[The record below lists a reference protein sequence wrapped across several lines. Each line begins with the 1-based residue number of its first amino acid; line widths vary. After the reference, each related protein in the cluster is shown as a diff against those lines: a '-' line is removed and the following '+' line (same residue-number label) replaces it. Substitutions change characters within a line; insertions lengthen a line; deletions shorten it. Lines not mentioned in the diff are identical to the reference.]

1 MRYARY
7 FISVLFLMAVSF
19 AYADSPKEVKRVV
32 AAVDPDG
39 VQRVEDRGGEYFFD
53 RNEIVVKVNAPVELK
68 VMKKKGYV
76 PHNIAAQSPEAGIEF
91 KVDLGDKEAK
101 TVKFTHTKTGKYPLF
116 CDKRLLWFKSHKDR
130 GMEGVI
136 EVVE

>member
-39 VQRVEDRGGEYFFD
+39 VQRVEVRGGEYFFD
-53 RNEIVVKVNAPVELK
+53 PNEIVVKVNVPVELK

-101 TVKFTHTKTGKYPLF
+101 TVKFTPTKTGKYPLF